1 MRWQSMWCAWGK
13 RNAYGAVVGKPEG
26 KGSCGRPAYRLEY
39 NIRMDITEI
48 GWSGVDWI

>member
-1 MRWQSMWCAWGK
+1 MWCAWGK

-26 KGSCGRPAYRLEY
+26 KGSCGRPAYRLED